1 MQGVIFDHL
10 GGGDIRDRAFM
21 TDWFERRNQ
30 QVIDALPP
38 SEQPQDLVLEA
49 TYADPSG
56 EIQTLRSTH
65 PLWPS
70 AVAVGVRAWQRHRGL
85 PSRTSGAA
93 LALLLALGAGHGVYW
108 LITTALR

>member
-1 MQGVIFDHL
+1 MSASGTQGAVGLCREQLKAAWQQRHDEVL
-10 GGGDIRDRAFM
+10 AAGG
-21 TDWFERRNQ
+21 
-30 QVIDALPP
+30 
-38 SEQPQDLVLEA
+38 
-49 TYADPSG
+49 
-56 EIQTLRSTH
+56 
-65 PLWPS
+65 S